1 MIDRARLATY
11 LQDHYA
17 GSSAGIE
24 LFRRAADQQ
33 SDPVTRT
40 ALTAMAEKVENERA
54 VLAKYLAYVDAKPDP
69 LKNAGAWVAEKLG
82 RFKPNG
88 ELVRRSPLSDVLEL
102 EMLRLAVEGKG
113 AGWRVLRALAE
124 DDPQFDSAELDGLIA
139 EAEQQIKALE
149 ELRMGTARSVFR
161 RPG

>member
-1 MIDRARLATY
+1 MIDRTRLATY

-40 ALTAMAEKVENERA
+40 ALTAMSERIENERTL
-54 VLAKYLAYVDAKPDP
+54 LAKYLAVVDAKPDQV
-69 LKNAGAWVAEKLG
+69 KNAGAWVAEKLG

-88 ELVRRSPLSDVLEL
+88 ELVRRSPLSDVTEL
-102 EMLRLAVEGKG
+102 EMLRITVEGKA
-113 AGWRVLRALAE
+113 AGWRVLRSLSAE
-124 DDPQFDSAELDGLIA
+124 EKGFDPVELDGLLA
-139 EAEQQIKALE
+139 DAQQQLE
-149 ELRMGTARSVFR
+149 ELEQLRMTAADRVFR
-161 RPG
+161 NPG

>member
-1 MIDRARLATY
+1 MIDEGRLGTY

-40 ALTAMAEKVENERA
+40 ALTRIIEQ
-54 VLAKYLAYVDAKPDP
+54 VDAERVALERFLAAVGSKPDP
-69 LKNAGAWVAEKLG
+69 VKNAGAWVAEKLG

-88 ELVRRSPLSDVLEL
+88 ELIRRSPLSDVAEL
-102 EMLRLAVEGKG
+102 EMLRIAVEGKA
-113 AGWRVLRALAE
+113 AGWRVLRKLAE
-124 DDPQFDSAELDGLIA
+124 DEERFVVAEFDALLKDA
-139 EAEQQIKALE
+139 AAQIEELE
-149 ELRMGTARSVFR
+149 ELRMATALKVFR